1 MQPNLAKLSC
11 EWLSLWLHHKIIKGN
26 AGEKRRST
34 KFFWMEEILGETH
47 GILLYY
53 CSGLINKCI
62 LGSLMMSTYIKT
74 CSLEGGE
81 PFQCKEQ
88 LLKVC

>member
-1 MQPNLAKLSC
+1 
-11 EWLSLWLHHKIIKGN
+11 
-26 AGEKRRST
+26 
-34 KFFWMEEILGETH
+34 MEEILGETY